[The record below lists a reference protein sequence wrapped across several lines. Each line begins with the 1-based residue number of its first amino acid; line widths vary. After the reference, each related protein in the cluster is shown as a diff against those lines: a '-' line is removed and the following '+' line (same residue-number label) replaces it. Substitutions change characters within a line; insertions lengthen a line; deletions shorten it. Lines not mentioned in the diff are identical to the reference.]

1 MAKVLAADQAAQQV
15 DMGLFE
21 VRAIDLAQK
30 PPVGLER
37 RAGHFATHLAPGRG
51 SVR

>member
-15 DMGLFE
+15 DMGMFE
-21 VRAIDLAQK
+21 ARAVDLAQQAQF
-30 PPVGLER
+30 GLER
-37 RAGHFATHLAPGRG
+37 RAVHFAAHLAPGRG